1 MLHNKKSGYDM
12 KTGCWVIYG
21 GDKFQILAEYDSEYV
36 YLAVG
41 TDGAQLVSVDELT
54 LIQ

>member
-1 MLHNKKSGYDM
+1 M
-12 KTGCWVIYG
+12 KTGSWVIYG
-21 GDKFQILAEYDSEYV
+21 GKQFQILAEYNSEYV

-54 LIQ
+54 LVN